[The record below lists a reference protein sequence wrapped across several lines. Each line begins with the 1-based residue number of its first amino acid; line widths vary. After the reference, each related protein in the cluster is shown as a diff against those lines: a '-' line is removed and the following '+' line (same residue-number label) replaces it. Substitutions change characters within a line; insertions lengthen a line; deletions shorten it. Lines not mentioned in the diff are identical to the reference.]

1 MKGIKTLQGLRYMVR
16 VMEIVGLCHICGGR
30 AEHTCRMCG
39 RPVCK
44 KHYDSETGICDSCR
58 HGKRVK

>member
-1 MKGIKTLQGLRYMVR
+1 MAR
-16 VMEIVGLCHICGGR
+16 VMEIVGLCHICGGW